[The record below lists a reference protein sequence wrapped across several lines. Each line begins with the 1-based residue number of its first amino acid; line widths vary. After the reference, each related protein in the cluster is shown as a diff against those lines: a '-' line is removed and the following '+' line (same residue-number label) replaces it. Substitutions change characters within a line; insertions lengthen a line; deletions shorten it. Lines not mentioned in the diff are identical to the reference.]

1 MSNLLSSF
9 SDLLGAFSEHKYL
22 DDGFDR
28 ANRIYAPVILMISA
42 SLLGLIQF
50 FGDPIEV
57 RWTDRDS
64 EKDKQTD

>member
-9 SDLLGAFSEHKYL
+9 SSLLGAFSEHKYL

-57 RWTDRDS
+57 RN
-64 EKDKQTD
+64 EKAIKTSKTW

>member
-1 MSNLLSSF
+1 MANLISSF

-28 ANRIYAPVILMISA
+28 ANRIYAPVLLMVSA
-42 SLLGLIQF
+42 SLLGIIQF

-57 RWTDRDS
+57 RTGWS
-64 EKDKQTD
+64 LNAF